1 MDQLEAYS
9 KLHFTPSL
17 GDLEE
22 YNSSSTRSND
32 KISDNESSDYK
43 EQEQG
48 MAATS
53 NGND

>member
-1 MDQLEAYS
+1 MDQLEAYY
-9 KLHFTPSL
+9 KLYFMPSFS
-17 GDLEE
+17 DMEE
-22 YNSSSTRSND
+22 DESASTRSND